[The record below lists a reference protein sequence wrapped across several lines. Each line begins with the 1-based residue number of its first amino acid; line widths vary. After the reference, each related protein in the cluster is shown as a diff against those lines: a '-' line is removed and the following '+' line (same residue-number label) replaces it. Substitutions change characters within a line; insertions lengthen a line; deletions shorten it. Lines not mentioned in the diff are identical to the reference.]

1 MLISKDL
8 VFSHLKDIHDSGM
21 EGVSITEFI
30 ASYYLDSFFSE
41 LKLKPSILDKYNQ
54 IMLLRKAQ
62 GQIPPKILSELIEYL
77 NELEEENKV
86 FINQTTN
93 IIFFKG

>member
-1 MLISKDL
+1 MLVTPDL
-8 VFSHLKDIHDSGM
+8 VLTHLKDIHNSGM

-30 ASYYLDSFFSE
+30 ASYYLESFFSE
-41 LKLKPSILDKYNQ
+41 LKLNPNLLDKYNQ

-62 GQIPPKILSELIEYL
+62 GQIPPKVMSELIDCL
-77 NELEEENKV
+77 NELEEQNNI
-86 FINQTTN
+86 FINPTTN